1 MENRISHNGI
11 ITSITKDTVT
21 VNITSNAACGSCA
34 AKSAC
39 GMSEKKNKS
48 IEVET
53 KYFPYATPPVTM
65 EDLHV
70 GQNVEVYMNASKGT
84 KAVIIGYLLPF
95 IILTATL
102 IITLTT
108 IKIEWLSAMIAL
120 SAVAVYYLIIK
131 MFFNKKLKKDF
142 VFYIKTIE

>member
-11 ITSITKDTVT
+11 ITSITKNTIT

-53 KYFPYATPPVTM
+53 KYLPYCTPPI
-65 EDLHV
+65 EIKDLHI
-70 GQNVEVYMNASKGT
+70 GQNVEVYMNASNGT

-102 IITLTT
+102 LITLTT
-108 IKIEWLSAMIAL
+108 IKTEWLSALLAL
-120 SAVAVYYLIIK
+120 SAIAIYYLIIK
-131 MFFNKKLKKDF
+131 LFFNNKIKKDF
-142 VFYIKTIE
+142 IFYIRMIE